1 MKELLEKRAS
11 LLKEVQDL
19 AKLEKPTEEQE
30 RSFDEKKE
38 AFDNLEAEIK
48 RAEAKEAIRAMK
60 ATAVEVDATKEG
72 TTKEEMDSRYEKA
85 FHSYLR
91 NAMTDKDRAVLDST
105 TYGRANVQSTAVA
118 LGGYTI
124 PEGFS
129 GLLEKALLYWMPFNE
144 SLVTIWKTKTG
155 NPVPYPMFNDTANKG
170 YAIGEAVNAETS
182 AVAMAFT
189 EIIFGDYKYTSG
201 FLRLNYE
208 LLEDSYFDMVSI
220 LAGAFGE
227 RMGRILT
234 EVFTTGNG
242 TTAPQGVTI
251 GAATG
256 VTSAAAAAITRDDI
270 VGLIHSV
277 DPAYRQNGTLMFND
291 ATLKAIKLL
300 DNGTGDARPLYQ
312 ISAIAGEAA
321 KIEGFPFVINN
332 EMADIGAS
340 AISMVFGDFKKYI
353 VRFIGQDRMKVST
366 EIFASTDQLGMGLF
380 KRVDA
385 KVLNA
390 GTNPIKKLT
399 HPSS

>member
-48 RAEAKEAIRAMK
+48 RAKAKEAIRAMK

-201 FLRLNYE
+201 FLRLNFE

-256 VTSAAAAAITRDDI
+256 VTAAAAAAITRDDI

-300 DNGTGDARPLYQ
+300 DHGTGDASPLYQ
-312 ISAIAGEAA
+312 ISAISGEAA
-321 KIEGFPFVINN
+321 KIEGFSFVINN

-353 VRFIGQDRMKVST
+353 VRFNGQDRMKVST

>member
-48 RAEAKEAIRAMK
+48 RAKAKEAIRAMK

-170 YAIGEAVNAETS
+170 YAIGESVNAETS

-201 FLRLNYE
+201 FLRLNFE

-256 VTSAAAAAITRDDI
+256 VTAAAAAAITRDDI

-321 KIEGFPFVINN
+321 KIEGFQFVINN

>member
-48 RAEAKEAIRAMK
+48 RAKAKEAIRAMK

-201 FLRLNYE
+201 FLRLNFE

-256 VTSAAAAAITRDDI
+256 VTAAAAAAITRDDI

-300 DNGTGDARPLYQ
+300 DHGTGDASPLYQ
-312 ISAIAGEAA
+312 ISAISGEAA
-321 KIEGFPFVINN
+321 KIEGFQFVINN